1 MDLTEMVKAGEQLL
15 RRALDAVGEYHEARD
30 SSMPE
35 AEVERLRVEAESL
48 VQIVR
53 EYQVRALGSSQH

>member
-1 MDLTEMVKAGEQLL
+1 MDLTEMVKAGEQLFQH
-15 RRALDAVGEYHEARD
+15 ALDAVGKYHEARD
-30 SSMPE
+30 SSVPE